1 MTRTSLQMGAMTSF
15 TNRFLPVTALLLA
28 GCIQLPPLPEDA
40 VAKRFEPVPD
50 RAVIYLVRPALD
62 RHFAAP
68 VVLDDQ
74 FIGSTYKDTY
84 LRMEVP
90 AGLHRLRGYAGD
102 SAAIDL
108 QTLPGQIYF
117 VQQTAR
123 GYRSFTGSSF
133 QLVDERYGRA
143 MVEAGQLNIW
153 FRR

>member
-1 MTRTSLQMGAMTSF
+1 MISSF
-15 TNRFLPVTALLLA
+15 KARVLPVATLLLA

-68 VVLDDQ
+68 VVLNDQ
-74 FIGSTYKDTY
+74 FVGSTYKNTY
-84 LRMEVP
+84 VRMEVP
-90 AGLHRLRGYAGD
+90 AGLQRLRGYAGD

-108 QTLPGQIYF
+108 PTLPGQIYF
-117 VQQTAR
+117 VQQTTH

-133 QLVDERYGRA
+133 QWVDERHGRA
-143 MVEAGQLNIW
+143 MVAAGQLNLW
-153 FRR
+153 FRP